1 MDDSPTTGRPA
12 SLDAD
17 GPLSRDEARLLLDRG
32 GELLAA
38 GDYQEAFLHYRRVIG
53 FDDPEVTAAALLGAG
68 QSRYR
73 MDDEAG
79 ALVTWEAVLQLPE
92 TPSTYYAWREIAAA
106 RVREGD
112 LQGAI
117 LAYREA
123 DRRAPAADKPEIANR
138 LGWLAK
144 ETGNVRASRRYFARG
159 RGSVLPIATYAI
171 IGLTAAISV
180 TAMIASP
187 ADSQLIYN
195 FLSLDKEAIAA
206 GQFWRIW
213 TVTLVH
219 GGFEAGFAFALMHL
233 GFNMYALYI
242 CGPLVEQI
250 YGSIR
255 MVGFYIVAAAGGT
268 IATYAFGDA
277 RFGVG
282 ASGAIFGM
290 FGVLF
295 AASRLHLPMI
305 DRRGRALLSQIGTLI
320 VINVLIGFSLGFVDN
335 IAHIGG
341 LVAGLLLGVA
351 FSPAGVP
358 TMRSMWQAGSDRPL
372 AVRFIGS
379 PVAMVGAIALL
390 IALMAI
396 GMTLGGQRWG

>member
-12 SLDAD
+12 SLETD

-32 GELLAA
+32 AELLAA
-38 GDYQEAFLHYRRVIG
+38 GDFQEAFLHYRRVIG

-123 DRRAPAADKPEIANR
+123 DRRAPVADKPEIANR

-171 IGLTAAISV
+171 IGLTAAISL

-195 FLSLDKEAIAA
+195 LLSLDKEAIAG

-219 GGFEAGFAFALMHL
+219 GGFEAGFPFALMHL

-250 YGSIR
+250 YGSVR
-255 MVGFYIVAAAGGT
+255 MVGFYVVAAAGGS
-268 IATYAFGDA
+268 IATYALGDA
-277 RFGVG
+277 AFGVG

-358 TMRSMWQAGSDRPL
+358 TMRSRWQAGTDRPL

-379 PVAMVGAIALL
+379 PLAMIGAIALL

>member
-12 SLDAD
+12 SLETD

-32 GELLAA
+32 AELLAA
-38 GDYQEAFLHYRRVIG
+38 GDFQEAFLHYRRVIG

-123 DRRAPAADKPEIANR
+123 DRRAPVADKPEIANR

-171 IGLTAAISV
+171 IGLTAAISL

-195 FLSLDKEAIAA
+195 LLSLDKEAIAG

-219 GGFEAGFAFALMHL
+219 GGFEAGFPFALMHL

-250 YGSIR
+250 YGSVR
-255 MVGFYIVAAAGGT
+255 MVGFYVVAAAGGS
-268 IATYAFGDA
+268 IATYALGDA

-351 FSPAGVP
+351 FGPAGVP
-358 TMRSMWQAGSDRPL
+358 TMRSRWQAGSDRPL

-379 PVAMVGAIALL
+379 PLAMIGAIALL